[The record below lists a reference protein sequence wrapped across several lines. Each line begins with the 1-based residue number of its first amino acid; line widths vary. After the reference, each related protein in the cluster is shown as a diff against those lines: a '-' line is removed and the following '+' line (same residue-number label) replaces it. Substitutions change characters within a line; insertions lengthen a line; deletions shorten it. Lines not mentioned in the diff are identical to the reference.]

1 MTVSTSPWSSHK
13 QAQRKWTKSSQRLQ
27 IHPKIPDKCKT
38 QNSSSQPHTS
48 NQQTPARTPTAPNPT
63 CPRGVPHLN
72 TPKPKPLPNCPCAC
86 RPSCLCPRDHPSPSS
101 DRGSHHASLS
111 PSPSTCPRRSYNRPR
126 PPLAENVFSVWR
138 FGGIET
144 LRFRGL
150 ADIDAVSAFM
160 VAGLPV
166 GDAVDTHFVWTWGR

>member
-48 NQQTPARTPTAPNPT
+48 NQKTPARTPTAPNPT

-111 PSPSTCPRRSYNRPR
+111 PSPSTCPRRSYNRPQTSPR
-126 PPLAENVFSVWR
+126 GKRLLRLEIWRDRDAEIPRSCRHRCRQCVH
-138 FGGIET
+138 GGRIAS
-144 LRFRGL
+144 G
-150 ADIDAVSAFM
+150 
-160 VAGLPV
+160 
-166 GDAVDTHFVWTWGR
+166 

>member
-1 MTVSTSPWSSHK
+1 VLVVLLVF
-13 QAQRKWTKSSQRLQ
+13 ALA
-27 IHPKIPDKCKT
+27 II
-38 QNSSSQPHTS
+38 
-48 NQQTPARTPTAPNPT
+48 
-63 CPRGVPHLN
+63 LL
-72 TPKPKPLPNCPCAC
+72 PLPIVA
-86 RPSCLCPRDHPSPSS
+86 LITLL
-101 DRGSHHASLS
+101 SL
-111 PSPSTCPRRSYNRPR
+111 PLPLPVRADPTIVPR

-150 ADIDAVSAFM
+150 ADVDAVSAFM